1 MPADVSSFEGL
12 QQHTAVVETAPPRR
26 LPLGVGLM
34 VAATASVGLWFG
46 VAAGVKALF
55 FH

>member
-1 MPADVSSFEGL
+1 MPADVFYESSSQTVAATE
-12 QQHTAVVETAPPRR
+12 AAAPRR

-34 VAATASVGLWFG
+34 VAATISVGLWFG

-55 FH
+55 F